1 VLPLRD
7 LPGWDELRAGLH
19 VVRVPMRV
27 PFRGVSVREAVL
39 LEGPSGWGEFAPF
52 GEYDDA
58 ESARWLAAAV
68 EAAWG
73 GWPPGNRTEV
83 PVNATVPAVPAA
95 AVPGV
100 LARFPG
106 CTTVKV
112 KVAQAGQVL
121 ADDVARV
128 AAVRDVLGPAGRLR
142 VDANAAWSV
151 PAAMEALAALA
162 PYGLEYAEQ
171 PCATLPELATLRRE
185 LGGAVAIAA
194 DESVR
199 RAGDPER
206 VAVAGAA
213 DLVVLKVAPMG
224 GVAAALRVAAGCGL
238 PVVVSSALDTSVG
251 IAAGLALAAALPA
264 LPYAC
269 GLGTVGLMAA
279 DVVAE
284 PLVPRAGMLPVG
296 RVSPDPAL
304 LASLAAPPDVRAR
317 WEARLLRC
325 LDLLR
330 AGGAGEGGAPTAG
343 ATGVSA

>member
-1 VLPLRD
+1 VLPTRD

-39 LEGPSGWGEFAPF
+39 LQGPSGWGEFAPF

-73 GWPPGNRTEV
+73 GWPAGRRTEV

-142 VDANAAWSV
+142 VDANGAWSV
-151 PAAMEALAALA
+151 PAAVAALTALA

-171 PCATLPELATLRRE
+171 PCATLPELAALRRE
-185 LGGAVAIAA
+185 LRGAVAIAA

-199 RAGDPER
+199 RAEDPER

-251 IAAGLALAAALPA
+251 IAAGLALAAALPE

-269 GLGTVGLMAA
+269 GLGTVGLMATDVAA
-279 DVVAE
+279 D
-284 PLVPRAGMLPVG
+284 PLLPRGGVLPV
-296 RVSPDPAL
+296 RRAVPDPGRL
-304 LASLAAPPDVRAR
+304 SELAAPPDVRSW
-317 WEARLLRC
+317 WEQRLLRC
-325 LDLLR
+325 WELVP
-330 AGGAGEGGAPTAG
+330 A
-343 ATGVSA
+343 